1 MNRLQSHENG
11 SNSPKFYV
19 NSPAINKKFV
29 EIGSHFHEISLR
41 SPNYQTSSQTLDNLF
56 ILCYS
61 LLKKG
66 SLCRLVSLK
75 LWRHI
80 FSDNISEKAMHRENY
95 MNALREDIVD
105 TVARHLTPA
114 AQRYGYS
121 DMPLETN
128 IKWRPMVLVIGNYSS
143 GKSSLIN
150 EFLGANIQATGQAP
164 TDDSFT
170 ILTYDDTVPETEGIQ
185 VVEHRDGQALLNDPE
200 FPFSTLRKH
209 GQRFAAHFQ
218 LKKINSPFLKNVAI
232 IDTPGMLDSITEQ
245 DRGYDYQE
253 VLGDLAQKAGL
264 VLVLFDAHKAGTL
277 REAYKSI
284 RDTLTAHTFE
294 DRIIFVL
301 NRIDECT
308 SFNDML
314 RVYGTLCWNL
324 SQITGRKD
332 IPMIR
337 MTYSANA
344 AAANKKPAP
353 QAPFLPLL
361 ENQRENL
368 KQTILQTPR
377 RRLDHLATY
386 VEIHGARLA
395 HYIEALLAFGQEF
408 RRFRIKK
415 LFTGLMISL
424 IGGGLIALIMMLLSL
439 IADPTILLSLTGIG
453 AGLIM
458 ALWLAF
464 PQKKL
469 EQKFRTTRLE
479 NLDTLTPID
488 DQTRIDSWS
497 AIRDTVYQHL
507 KKDKGNY
514 SLYELKLDLFDVQQ
528 VNDKATLEIRET
540 LSDFQ
545 VMSEDDMK
553 EWGEDRLARK
563 AYEKE
568 MADAEIMKN
577 SVGHMY

>member
-1 MNRLQSHENG
+1 M
-11 SNSPKFYV
+11 
-19 NSPAINKKFV
+19 
-29 EIGSHFHEISLR
+29 
-41 SPNYQTSSQTLDNLF
+41 D
-56 ILCYS
+56 
-61 LLKKG
+61 
-66 SLCRLVSLK
+66 
-75 LWRHI
+75 
-80 FSDNISEKAMHRENY
+80 RENY

-105 TVARHLTPA
+105 TITRHLTPV

-128 IKWRPMVLVIGNYSS
+128 VKWRPMVLVIGNYSS

-150 EFLGANIQATGQAP
+150 EFLGAKIQDTGQAP

-170 ILTYDDTVPETEGIQ
+170 VLTYDDSVPETQGIQ
-185 VVEHRDGQALLNDPE
+185 MVEQRDGKTLLNDPE
-200 FPFSTLRKH
+200 YPFATLKKH

-218 LKKINSPFLKNVAI
+218 LKKINSPFLKNLAI
-232 IDTPGMLDSITEQ
+232 IDTPGMLDSISER

-264 VLVLFDAHKAGTL
+264 VLVLFDAHKAGTV

-308 SFNDML
+308 TFNDLL

-344 AAANKKPAP
+344 AAVNNSAAP
-353 QAPFLPLL
+353 EFLPLL
-361 ENQRENL
+361 ENQREDL
-368 KQTILQTPR
+368 RQTILQTPL

-386 VEIHGARLA
+386 LEIHGERLA
-395 HYIEALLAFGQEF
+395 HYIEAIQAFGLEF
-408 RRFRIKK
+408 QKFRIQKM
-415 LFTGLMISL
+415 LIGLLVSL
-424 IGGGLIALIMMLLSL
+424 LGGGLIAFALMMLVGM
-439 IADPTILLSLTGIG
+439 ADPTVLSSVGGIS

-458 ALWLAF
+458 ILWMIY

-469 EQKFRTTRLE
+469 ESKFRATRLQD
-479 NLDTLTPID
+479 LSTLTQIN
-488 DQTRIDSWS
+488 DQTRKDSWG
-497 AIRDTVYQHL
+497 AIRDSVYEHL
-507 KKDKGNY
+507 KANKGDY
-514 SLYELKLDLFDVQQ
+514 TLYDLKLDLFNIRQINEEV
-528 VNDKATLEIRET
+528 THEIREA
-540 LSDFQ
+540 LSGFRGK
-545 VMSEDDMK
+545 SENDLK
-553 EWGEDRLARK
+553 EWREKRSARENDK
-563 AYEKE
+563 K
-568 MADAEIMKN
+568 DLPWQDVII
-577 SVGHMY
+577 